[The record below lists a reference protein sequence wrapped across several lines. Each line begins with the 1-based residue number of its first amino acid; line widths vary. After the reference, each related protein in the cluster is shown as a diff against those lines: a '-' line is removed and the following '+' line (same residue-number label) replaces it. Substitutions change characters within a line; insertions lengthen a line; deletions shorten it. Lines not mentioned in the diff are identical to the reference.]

1 MRNRLLTILGVSL
14 LIGIVFYFL
23 GIKLTKADL
32 AISAAAEPIICLG
45 GALEGEHCASG
56 FPITNSLIMT
66 VIVDILLFLTIIFS
80 ARNMQ
85 LIPRGFQNFVE
96 FMVEG
101 FYNFAQSVDRKNV
114 AKFFPLCASIFFFV
128 LYSNYFALV
137 PGVGSIGVCRGE
149 HGAGGEGAAGG
160 ERVAAWA
167 TLASVPCC
175 GEEGKVSAGG
185 RARGAGLNVGVA

>member
-14 LIGIVFYFL
+14 VIGIVFYFL
-23 GIKLTKADL
+23 GIRMTKADL
-32 AISAAAEPIICLG
+32 AISAAAEPIVCLG
-45 GALEGEHCASG
+45 GVIEGEHCASG

-66 VIVDILLFLTIIFS
+66 VIVDLLLLLTIIFG

-137 PGVGSIGVCRGE
+137 PGVGSIGVCRVE
-149 HGAGGEGAAGG
+149 QAAEGAKAEAHIPPSTTFANFPGYC
-160 ERVAAWA
+160 EK
-167 TLASVPCC
+167 
-175 GEEGKVSAGG
+175 GKVVPY
-185 RARGAGLNVGVA
+185 L